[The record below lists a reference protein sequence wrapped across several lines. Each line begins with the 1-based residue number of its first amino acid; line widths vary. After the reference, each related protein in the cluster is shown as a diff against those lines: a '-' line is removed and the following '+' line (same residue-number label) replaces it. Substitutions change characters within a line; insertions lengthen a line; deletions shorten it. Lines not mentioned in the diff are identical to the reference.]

1 MLGKH
6 YEYSLKPAARDAN
19 YVKNG
24 YATMSELE
32 SVIIM
37 IRIVPFLCPQINN
50 LHQTLMQ
57 VPLIH
62 LRVPASPLLNFP
74 LFPSKPRH

>member
-6 YEYSLKPAARDAN
+6 ECSLKPAAQDAN

-37 IRIVPFLCPQINN
+37 IRIDKSC
-50 LHQTLMQ
+50 
-57 VPLIH
+57 
-62 LRVPASPLLNFP
+62 
-74 LFPSKPRH
+74 

>member
-6 YEYSLKPAARDAN
+6 YEYSLKPAARDEN

-37 IRIVPFLCPQINN
+37 IRIDKC
-50 LHQTLMQ
+50 
-57 VPLIH
+57 
-62 LRVPASPLLNFP
+62 R
-74 LFPSKPRH
+74 